1 MRDPF
6 LAELQDHLLQNAI
19 VRWNEYI
26 GQLDENFYL
35 ASQSTSIIAKFFI
48 EIAGDLRKVE
58 LLDLFD
64 ELIEFAADLMYSP
77 FQIFFDS
84 LNTEFKKNWLNKL
97 SQDIQTWNLRYQKIL
112 EENDLLFE
120 INHFYDFEQHLSK
133 NLNESKQEPISSTAK
148 SESSESKELRFP
160 LQNQNSDHQPQDPK
174 AAELLNQISS
184 LKNSQRSHNYSDAS
198 NQNDSNTLLSR
209 DKSALMGSPEFPNS
223 LQNSTTLSTPVRND
237 LKFSGNSIQKIFIK
251 AIMRGNHVLVPT
263 ENILEITQIP
273 PICELPEQDEDLIGL
288 MVLRGEIL
296 PILSLTR
303 AIPSKSANIC
313 QSKYVV
319 ICRYQEQLFGI
330 PVDQTSE
337 VVTISLE
344 NIQDSHDLINTS
356 IFKKSTICDEKIY
369 HVIEPERILA

>member
-133 NLNESKQEPISSTAK
+133 NLNESKQEAISSTAK

-174 AAELLNQISS
+174 AAELLNPISS

-198 NQNDSNTLLSR
+198 NQNDSNTLLS
-209 DKSALMGSPEFPNS
+209 
-223 LQNSTTLSTPVRND
+223 
-237 LKFSGNSIQKIFIK
+237 
-251 AIMRGNHVLVPT
+251 
-263 ENILEITQIP
+263 
-273 PICELPEQDEDLIGL
+273 
-288 MVLRGEIL
+288 
-296 PILSLTR
+296 
-303 AIPSKSANIC
+303 
-313 QSKYVV
+313 
-319 ICRYQEQLFGI
+319 
-330 PVDQTSE
+330 
-337 VVTISLE
+337 
-344 NIQDSHDLINTS
+344 
-356 IFKKSTICDEKIY
+356 
-369 HVIEPERILA
+369 